1 MGDITLGFI
10 PRTGP
15 FLRSV
20 FRDAHWAYRLSVKPV
35 GPYQKGHHDGMTL
48 STLSQQ
54 FLCECASVC
63 YPLWSTVLSLQ
74 LWDNDV
80 KEESPTQSH
89 HPRRLRVSVD
99 GSDGKENTRSVYWIK
114 SNDKTIALIQR
125 GRNHFC
131 ALPIN
136 SSTWLFLFDLFL
148 PFMLSECCLVISLH
162 PPPELARPHWWT
174 SMWIRSSV
182 TSTKPQ

>member
-1 MGDITLGFI
+1 MKRRKLEMGDITVGFI

-20 FRDAHWAYRLSVKPV
+20 FRDTHWAYHLSVKPV
-35 GPYQKGHHDGMTL
+35 GPYQKGHPYGMAL

-54 FLCECASVC
+54 FLCECASIC
-63 YPLWSTVLSLQ
+63 SPLWSTFLSLQ

-80 KEESPTQSH
+80 KEESATQSH

-99 GSDGKENTRSVYWIK
+99 ESDGEENTRFVYWIK

-125 GRNHFC
+125 GEEAYVLRQSIHHCDFSCFTCFC
-131 ALPIN
+131 
-136 SSTWLFLFDLFL
+136 
-148 PFMLSECCLVISLH
+148 LSCSLNVVLWF
-162 PPPELARPHWWT
+162 PPPQSWQDLIDEP
-174 SMWIRSSV
+174 V
-182 TSTKPQ
+182 CE